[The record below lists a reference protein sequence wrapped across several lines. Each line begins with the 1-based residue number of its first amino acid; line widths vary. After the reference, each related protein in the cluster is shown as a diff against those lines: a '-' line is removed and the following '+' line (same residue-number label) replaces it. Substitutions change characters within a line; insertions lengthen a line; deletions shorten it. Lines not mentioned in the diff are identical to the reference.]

1 MLKAKY
7 YPRGHLLDTAFASN
21 PSQTWQAILH
31 GLELLK
37 KGVIW
42 RIGDGRQIRIWR
54 DPWIPRGFSH
64 RVTTLRGRNR
74 FHWVADLMNSDGSN
88 WDYNRIA
95 SIFNAAD
102 REAISKIRL
111 GQRRT
116 EDFIAW
122 QPEKTGK
129 FSVRSAYNIALMEKI
144 RDSSQAS
151 SNRPEGDR
159 KLWSNIWNCQIPPK
173 VKIFAWKL
181 GRDILPTKQN
191 KFRRNLEPSPE
202 CDLCGQGE
210 ETCFHAAMVC
220 PHARALREA
229 MRQFWDLPGEEQ
241 CCFTGGDWLLILLDN
256 CTDEQRCTLLLLLWR
271 TWYVH
276 NNIVHGAGPTSVGES
291 VGFLLSFWDSLNT
304 YIAPPYGD
312 NAKGKEP
319 CQMTMRTGMPKQY
332 AVTLNQHWKLPQMG
346 G

>member
-1 MLKAKY
+1 MGNRKRKKEDGVASMGQTDAKKCRGGLGFKDLRLFNQALLARQAWRLIEYPESLCARMLKAKY

-122 QPEKTGK
+122 QPDKTG
-129 FSVRSAYNIALMEKI
+129 
-144 RDSSQAS
+144 
-151 SNRPEGDR
+151 
-159 KLWSNIWNCQIPPK
+159 
-173 VKIFAWKL
+173 
-181 GRDILPTKQN
+181 
-191 KFRRNLEPSPE
+191 
-202 CDLCGQGE
+202 
-210 ETCFHAAMVC
+210 
-220 PHARALREA
+220 
-229 MRQFWDLPGEEQ
+229 
-241 CCFTGGDWLLILLDN
+241 
-256 CTDEQRCTLLLLLWR
+256 
-271 TWYVH
+271 
-276 NNIVHGAGPTSVGES
+276 
-291 VGFLLSFWDSLNT
+291 
-304 YIAPPYGD
+304 
-312 NAKGKEP
+312 
-319 CQMTMRTGMPKQY
+319 
-332 AVTLNQHWKLPQMG
+332 
-346 G
+346 